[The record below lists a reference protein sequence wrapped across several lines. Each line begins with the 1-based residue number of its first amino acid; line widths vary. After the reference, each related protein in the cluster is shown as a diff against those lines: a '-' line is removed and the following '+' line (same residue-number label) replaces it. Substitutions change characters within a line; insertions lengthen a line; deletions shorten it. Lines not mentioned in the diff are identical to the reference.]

1 MLRDGGVAPGIMQLI
16 AGHAS
21 YQTTATYSS
30 HHTPAQ
36 CTLIL
41 NAVQPVITAASA
53 LFDFPKA

>member
-21 YQTTATYSS
+21 YRTTATYSS

-36 CTLIL
+36 RPLFL
-41 NAVQPVITAASA
+41 DAVQPIVTAASL
-53 LFDFPKA
+53 LFDIPKS